1 MYLKDEYNQT
11 ISYMKEKIDFLE
23 KEIESAKRN
32 ADKLTIEL
40 ENQVKP
46 IFSLFNYFKLWTKKT
61 YCQSEEN

>member
-1 MYLKDEYNQT
+1 
-11 ISYMKEKIDFLE
+11 MKEKIDFLE

-46 IFSLFNYFKLWTKKT
+46 IFSLFNYFKL
-61 YCQSEEN
+61 